1 MKRFKNILCVAE
13 HGEDAQPALE
23 RAVSLAENNQARLT
37 VVDVIERVAAGIG
50 MSADGPI
57 SADLQAAMVSAHS
70 NTLDNLVEP
79 FRARVEITTRVLVGV
94 NFLEII
100 REVLRNA
107 HDLVIK
113 VPEDHD
119 WLDRFFGIQ
128 LANNKC

>member
-57 SADLQAAMVSAHS
+57 SADLQAAMLSAHS
-70 NTLDNLVEP
+70 KTLERLVEP
-79 FRARVEITTRVLVGV
+79 FRARVET
-94 NFLEII
+94 
-100 REVLRNA
+100 
-107 HDLVIK
+107 HY
-113 VPEDHD
+113 P
-119 WLDRFFGIQ
+119 GISRGQ
-128 LANNKC
+128 LPGNYSRGAAQRARPGDQGSRRPRLARPLFRQ